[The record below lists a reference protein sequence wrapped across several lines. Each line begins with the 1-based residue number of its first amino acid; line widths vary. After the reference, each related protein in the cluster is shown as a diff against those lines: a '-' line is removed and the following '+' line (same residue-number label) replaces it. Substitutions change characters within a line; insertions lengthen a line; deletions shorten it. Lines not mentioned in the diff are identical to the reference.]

1 MAGGRLG
8 AMIAVH
14 LNMNM
19 HKAPGHAQDQKYG
32 QNDIHSNLAGRR
44 RNHGTPLLRLF
55 RGVAFPEWSM
65 RARHVVGRKTD
76 PRHQPRDRWLAR
88 QAVVTIGTWAPAR
101 QQ

>member
-8 AMIAVH
+8 VMIAVH

-19 HKAPGHAQDQKYG
+19 HKASGHAHGQEYG
-32 QNDIHSNLAGRR
+32 QNDIHNYLPGRR
-44 RNHGTPLLRLF
+44 RNHSTPLPRLF

-65 RARHVVGRKTD
+65 RAGHAIGRKND
-76 PRHQPRDRWLAR
+76 SRHQPRDRWLALR
-88 QAVVTIGTWAPAR
+88 TVVTIRTWAPAR